1 MAEINTHTTDNG
13 GSSRRWLVWLLT
25 LIVAIGAVS
34 VVVSTTAA
42 QYGSQFELEYTSGG
56 TDGPSPFSQDLTAE
70 TVGDETF
77 ELGAGSEYTVRVVK
91 TSTGEQV
98 TLPLQNQTQTY
109 TVNELEVNPGN
120 LIEGQTE
127 IGVIGPS
134 TTAFPAVSIEGDLG
148 MFESETFAEY
158 ELQIVDQNGNV
169 VAGTEPQLR
178 GVLYEVDIEYNGS
191 AIAISRDA
199 EVDPSW
205 YVELEQDVAGGAAN
219 QKILEF
225 SNQADREYFVAS
237 VENTEFNES
246 RTFTINIYQDEPGP
260 DEFVPRDLLISPFLL
275 EITDKQRVSGPV
287 GNQSQSGSPLS
298 GSAGEFD
305 DDGDGTITASELGNA
320 VNSYGQGE
328 LTASELG
335 DVVTVFGQS

>member
-1 MAEINTHTTDNG
+1 MVETNTHTTGNG

-42 QYGSQFELEYTSGG
+42 QSESQFEIEYSAGG
-56 TDGPSPFSQDLTAE
+56 TDGPSPFSQDLSAE

-98 TLPLQNQTQTY
+98 TLPLQDQTQTY
-109 TVNELEVNPGN
+109 TVTDVEVNPGN

-127 IGVIGPS
+127 IGVSGPNTS
-134 TTAFPAVSIEGDLG
+134 AFPAVSVEGDLS

-169 VAGTEPQLR
+169 IAGTEPQVR
-178 GVLYEVDIEYNGS
+178 GVLYKVDIEYNGS

-199 EVDPSW
+199 EVDPRW
-205 YVELEQDVAGGAAN
+205 YVELEQDVSGGAAN

-225 SNQADREYFVAS
+225 SNQADTEYFVAS

-246 RTFTINIYQDEPGP
+246 RTFTMNIYEDEPGP
-260 DEFVPRDLLISPFLL
+260 DEFAPRDLLISPFLL
-275 EITDKQRVSGPV
+275 EITDEQRVSGPV
-287 GNQSQSGSPLS
+287 GDQSQSNSPLD
-298 GSAGEFD
+298 GAAGEFD
-305 DDGDGTITASELGNA
+305 SDGDGSVTASELGGA
-320 VNSYGQGE
+320 ATAFGQGD
-328 LTASELG
+328 LTAAELG
-335 DVVTVFGQS
+335 DVATAFAQS